1 MEENREI
8 TVEEQTEELEMQTTF
23 NETSVEELIDDEGS
37 VENVSDR
44 CE

>member
-23 NETSVEELIDDEGS
+23 NETSVEELIDDEES